1 MRREHAPALPGGIRL
16 QALTKTYGRVSAV
29 DGVDLEVAVGEFVT
43 VVGPSGSGK
52 STLLRLIAGLE
63 APDVG
68 GVWIDGLDMSR
79 VPPHRRSVA
88 LVFQDY
94 ALYPHLTVVENIL
107 FGLRVRRVPRAEARR
122 QAGEAAEQL
131 GLADV
136 LDRYPDQLSGG
147 QRQRVALARALVRA
161 PSAYL
166 LDEPLAGLDAQLRL
180 STRADLLALHRDL
193 GATTVHVTHDQAE
206 AMTLG
211 DRVVIMAGGRIRQA
225 GPPQEVYDRPADT
238 FVAGFLGSP
247 PMNIVPGGGVLGG
260 GAATRVGV
268 RPEDLRVDDDGP
280 IETTLEAVESLGN
293 ETILVT
299 RCADGTRLVARAA
312 PRLGL
317 AAGDPVRLCPDPERI
332 HLFDANSGRRV

>member
-1 MRREHAPALPGGIRL
+1 MPGGIRL